1 MRAGSSVV
9 WAFKGVSWSGLKDR
23 HHRVCAPLR
32 RVENRLVVAQQRCP
46 PRPETGAR
54 GRERRDALGTEHAK
68 VIAQAAARQHDQ
80 RPVQIHDGQRPD
92 GALAG
97 RAVAVTVIDRQR
109 LFAPAAGADRGHVG
123 QAGKALAETVD
134 LRHRMQQVLLAER
147 RQGCRHLGQHR
158 VGRTGQRRVAH
169 LPYFGQAECQR
180 FDLDAAERVRAQRAV
195 VDQRVAK
202 TALAADL
209 GATRAQGLDVAIDRA
224 HRDAGVLRGQRYCV
238 L

>member
-1 MRAGSSVV
+1 VV

-46 PRPETGAR
+46 PRPKAR
-54 GRERRDALGTEHAK
+54 ARWRKRRDALGAEHAK
-68 VIAQAAARQHDQ
+68 VFAQAAACQHDQ
-80 RPVQIHDGQRPD
+80 HPLEIHDGQRPD
-92 GALAG
+92 GARAG
-97 RAVAVTVIDRQR
+97 RAVAVAVIDRQR
-109 LFAPAAGADRGHVG
+109 FFAPAAGADRGHVR
-123 QAGKALAETVD
+123 QAGKALTETVD
-134 LRHRMQQVLLAER
+134 LRHRMQQVLLAKR
-147 RQGCRHLGQHR
+147 RQGCRHLGQYR

-180 FDLDAAERVRAQRAV
+180 FDLDAAERVRAKRAV